1 MPPVMQITATKVRM
15 RDIFKMIL
23 NQRISPSL
31 SETPCKQQAQACK
44 QGGFTLIELMV
55 VIAILGILM
64 AIASGSWSAVRGD
77 KQVDAAAEKLRSA
90 MVAARMK
97 ALSTGKAQYVGVDLT
112 NDLLATTAYNKSSA
126 NAYNVNTGAWGTVA
140 WEAVEN
146 VNFQESSSAGVP
158 SATQPAIATF
168 IFKSNGQ
175 VTTTGATWSVLV
187 KSKDAS
193 VLRKLVLT
201 VSNITGRAQIKQI

>member
-1 MPPVMQITATKVRM
+1 MS
-15 RDIFKMIL
+15 L
-23 NQRISPSL
+23 NQRISPNL
-31 SETPCKQQAQACK
+31 SETPGKQQAQACK

-97 ALSTGKAQYVGVDLT
+97 ALATGQNQYIGVDLT
-112 NDLLATTAYNKSSA
+112 NELIATTAYGA
-126 NAYNVNTGAWGTVA
+126 NNANTYNVGTGWGAATL

-146 VNFQESSSAGVP
+146 VDLQESSAAGVP
-158 SATQPAIATF
+158 SSPQPATITF
-168 IFKSNGQ
+168 IFKSNNAM
-175 VTTTGATWSVLV
+175 TKTGTTWSVLV
-187 KSKDAS
+187 QSKDAA
-193 VLRKLVLT
+193 VPRKLVLT
-201 VSNITGRAQIKQI
+201 LTSITGRVQMKQI